1 MSLSSLIFM
10 LLAWATVTALVV
22 FSFAQ
27 VWKAP
32 SFEEKEGD

>member
-1 MSLSSLIFM
+1 MRLSSLIFL

-22 FSFAQ
+22 FAFWQ

-32 SFEEKEGD
+32 SFDQED